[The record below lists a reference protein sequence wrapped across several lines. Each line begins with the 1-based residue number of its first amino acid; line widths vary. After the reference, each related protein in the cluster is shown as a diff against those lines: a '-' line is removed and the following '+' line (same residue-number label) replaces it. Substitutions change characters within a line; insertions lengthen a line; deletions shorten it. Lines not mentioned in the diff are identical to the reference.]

1 MATPEGRVKAKVKAA
16 LNKLGSDCWRFMP
29 VQNGYGS
36 VALDF
41 LLSIRGR
48 FVAIE
53 TKAPG
58 KKLTPLQ
65 EGTKAQ
71 IEAAGGVVLVVWD
84 ETSLEIAMK
93 IILALEF
100 TPNVDKSFS
109 IAGGHVSDCLYLARE
124 AAAEERGG
132 GPQHLCKFIAYQA
145 PFPATGWDHGAPGTT
160 PSGRIV
166 PDTSGND

>member
-1 MATPEGRVKAKVKAA
+1 MTPEGRVKAKVKAA

-41 LLSIRGR
+41 LLSVRGR

-71 IEAAGGVVLVVWD
+71 IEAAGGIVLVVWD

-100 TPNVDKSFS
+100 TPNVKPFS
-109 IAGGHVSDCLYLARE
+109 GHVSDCLYLARE
-124 AAAEERGG
+124 AAAEARGG
-132 GPQHLCKFIAYQA
+132 GEEHLCKFVAYQA
-145 PFPATGWDHGAPGTT
+145 PFPAAGWDHGAPGAT
-160 PSGRIV
+160 PSGRVI
-166 PDTSGND
+166 PNQSGND